1 MLNPSGDGTPY
12 ALKMMACLLLSEI
25 TMFMRDVYPN
35 LPKSRGRNAGH
46 NSSGR
51 NRRDT
56 DSDVT
61 LTTGDRSDALRRGSS
76 KDDSS
81 MTTLDSAALGERK
94 ISFAVDD
101 EDTNSLSSHSIVS
114 GTDSRFGMGGGASG
128 ADKCKLFC
136 NDKLFVFRPK
146 HGWKVL
152 KLTIRFLK
160 SFAMDRP
167 CITPSP

>member
-1 MLNPSGDGTPY
+1 MLKLILVSVMLNPSGDGTPY
-12 ALKMMACLLLSEI
+12 ALKMMACLLLTEI

-35 LPKSRGRNAGH
+35 LPKSRCRSNRNAGH

-114 GTDSRFGMGGGASG
+114 GTDSRIGLSGGL
-128 ADKCKLFC
+128 DKCKYL
-136 NDKLFVFRPK
+136 
-146 HGWKVL
+146 
-152 KLTIRFLK
+152 
-160 SFAMDRP
+160 
-167 CITPSP
+167 